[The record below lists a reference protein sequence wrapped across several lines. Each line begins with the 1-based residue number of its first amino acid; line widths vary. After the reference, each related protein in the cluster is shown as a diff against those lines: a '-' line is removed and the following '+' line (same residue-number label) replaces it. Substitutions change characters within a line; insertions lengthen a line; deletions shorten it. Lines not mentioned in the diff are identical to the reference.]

1 MSDKMIEN
9 NQVTDYGRNRDT
21 DFHSAMKY
29 LEKASI
35 W

>member
-9 NQVTDYGRNRDT
+9 NQVTMMGEIVSPFY
-21 DFHSAMKY
+21 SAMKY
-29 LEKASI
+29 SEKAFI